1 TSELAEACAGGWWCG
16 LALLGDLF
24 RRLAGPDSDG
34 DRVPAGRFAEDLA
47 RCGWLAATGAAPSR
61 RVARTSSP
69 PTVTARCSAV
79 AHAYSPIARPLH
91 AARDGTY
98 QAATLLHPSPIEPRD
113 PAPRITVQEERLMP
127 ERTRKC
133 PFCAEEIRAEAIR
146 CPFCRSRLGAS
157 DREHWYRGHPERRV
171 AGVA

>member
-1 TSELAEACAGGWWCG
+1 MQSWCRW
-16 LALLGDLF
+16 ALLGDLF
-24 RRLAGPDSDG
+24 RRLAGPDPDG
-34 DRVPAGRFAEDLA
+34 DHVPAGRFAEDLA

-61 RVARTSSP
+61 RVAGTSSP

-79 AHAYSPIARPLH
+79 AHARPLH

-98 QAATLLHPSPIEPRD
+98 QAATLLHLPIEPRD

-133 PFCAEEIRAEAIR
+133 PFCAEEIRAEAI
-146 CPFCRSRLGAS
+146 
-157 DREHWYRGHPERRV
+157 
-171 AGVA
+171 